1 MRAGEERRGEKSRVE
16 KRREEKRR
24 EHRGERMTSFYAGAS
39 YRIRSHIQIRSTKIN
54 KFTYARIHTY
64 ENGQVG
70 R

>member
-1 MRAGEERRGEKSRVE
+1 MQERREEKSRIE
-16 KRREEKRR
+16 KRKKRR
-24 EHRGERMTSFYAGAS
+24 EHRWKRMISFYAGAS
-39 YRIRSHIQIRSTKIN
+39 YRIYSHIQIKSTKVN